1 MEVIF
6 VKDLKGQGKAGEKKN
21 ISDGYAKNFLIP
33 KGYAVEATATN
44 LNNLKGKQ
52 DSEAFK
58 KQQELENAE
67 AIKQQLEKITLKI
80 YAKAGDNGK
89 IFGSVTSK
97 DISEQLTKEYSINVD
112 KKKIVLPDGIKELGE
127 FVLSRTNIPE
137 DIFYENFENDWYLSA
152 SEAVTYG
159 VSDGIITSLDEII

>member
-6 VKDLKGQGKAGEKKN
+6 IKDLKGQGKAGEKKN

-33 KGYAVEATATN
+33 KGYAVEATASN

-58 KQQELENAE
+58 KQQELEHATE
-67 AIKQQLEKITLKI
+67 IKNKLEQITLKI
-80 YAKAGDNGK
+80 CAKAGDNGK

-97 DISEQLTKEYSINVD
+97 DISEHLAKDYSLSVD
-112 KKKIVLPDGIKELGE
+112 KKKIVLPDGIKELGT
-127 FVLSRTNIPE
+127 FSIDVKLYPSVSGKIKVVV
-137 DIFYENFENDWYLSA
+137 ENQ
-152 SEAVTYG
+152 
-159 VSDGIITSLDEII
+159 